1 MARTNLFHQLK
12 KRRQRRNKRAADAQ
26 RLSLENLE
34 ERLAMTA
41 NSAGLDDAALD
52 AEFDA
57 NSLLL
62 KFTDEI
68 QQISSTVA
76 DALVDSGTIG
86 MSAVFSDYEIIFG
99 EHTHDELLADSK
111 TYLDA
116 AEDIGLDRWFEIELP
131 ESTDLDSLVEVLL
144 ADSSVSHV
152 EKNYF
157 YRADNTSEGVTEV
170 DVGAASISSTSDQGS
185 GEVADGETSVIAGA
199 DAWHLDEINVEEA
212 WDHLESM
219 GLEAGGSSDIVVA
232 VIDTGVDYTH
242 PDLAAN
248 MWVNTQEI
256 AGNGIDDDGNGLVDD
271 IHGGSFVSDVRFHS
285 GDPMDDNAHGTHV
298 AGIIASAANEY
309 GTVGVAYNAKIMA
322 LKALQYSGIG
332 NASDIAEAIYYAVE
346 NGADILNMS
355 FGSYSPSEVIKDA
368 LEVAYGQCVL
378 VAAAGNDGVQQ

>member
-1 MARTNLFHQLK
+1 M
-12 KRRQRRNKRAADAQ
+12 
-26 RLSLENLE
+26 
-34 ERLAMTA
+34 
-41 NSAGLDDAALD
+41 
-52 AEFDA
+52 
-57 NSLLL
+57 
-62 KFTDEI
+62 
-68 QQISSTVA
+68 
-76 DALVDSGTIG
+76 
-86 MSAVFSDYEIIFG
+86 MSFL
-99 EHTHDELLADSK
+99 TDSK

-116 AEDIGLDRWFEIELP
+116 AQDIGLDRWFEIELP

-170 DVGAASISSTSDQGS
+170 DVGAASISSTGDQGS
-185 GEVADGETSVIAGA
+185 GEVGDGETTVIAGA

-285 GDPMDDNAHGTHV
+285 G
-298 AGIIASAANEY
+298 
-309 GTVGVAYNAKIMA
+309 
-322 LKALQYSGIG
+322 
-332 NASDIAEAIYYAVE
+332 
-346 NGADILNMS
+346 
-355 FGSYSPSEVIKDA
+355 
-368 LEVAYGQCVL
+368 
-378 VAAAGNDGVQQ
+378 